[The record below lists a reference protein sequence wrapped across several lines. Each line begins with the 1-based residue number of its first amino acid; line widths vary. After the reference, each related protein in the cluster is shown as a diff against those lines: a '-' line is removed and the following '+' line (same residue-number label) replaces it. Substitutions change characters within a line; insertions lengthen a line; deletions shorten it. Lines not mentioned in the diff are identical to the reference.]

1 MQPTFTLGAQIPSL
15 LWDSLEG
22 ALSANIH
29 RLAKDIAKTLGQEP
43 GPLLA
48 ALKVKKVGLLI
59 ANEGGERDIDMRCDY
74 VCRRQGTAFMM
85 PCGQPIL
92 WCENVR
98 RCPEHMYLA
107 AAAVSTSL
115 LRLTPLSESGGPAH
129 LFYGEDGT
137 VYGADGVACGR
148 YDCEAKRLTLFEV
161 EDESEAAQN

>member
-48 ALKVKKVGLLI
+48 ALKAKKVGLFV
-59 ANEGGERDIDMRCDY
+59 ANEGGDRDIEMRCDY

-92 WCENVR
+92 WCEKVR
-98 RCPEHMYLA
+98 RCPEHMYLKA
-107 AAAVSTSL
+107 TMVPA
-115 LRLTPLSESGGPAH
+115 RYMQLTPLSESGEPAQ
-129 LFYGEDGT
+129 LFYAEDGV
-137 VYGADGVACGR
+137 VYGADGAACGR
-148 YDCEAKRLTLFEV
+148 YNAERKVLTLFEV
-161 EDESEAAQN
+161 EDEDEAAKN